1 MVSELRELRRQLAL
15 SQAEFADRLGV
26 PAETLRTWDSGRRPA
41 PAPVMRRARDAA
53 CRCVDETELVRLKQ
67 LATEFSVHPATLQ
80 AAAKTGKL
88 VVHFSEKSAF
98 GRPILYATRG
108 EVKRFKAVHYRRSG
122 EQRTLLKPLATVPPD
137 YDQRLKCVRQRL
149 RLSQDDL
156 ARLIGAAGKAVVYQ
170 WEVRKRCPS
179 PVFWQGIEKVERTH

>member
-98 GRPILYATRG
+98 GRPILYGTRG

-122 EQRTLLKPLATVPPD
+122 GQRTLQKPLTAVPPD
-137 YDQRLKCVRQRL
+137 YDERLKCVRQRL
-149 RLSQDDL
+149 TVISGRFRATHWRRWQSCGVPMGSSQATSFAGVL
-156 ARLIGAAGKAVVYQ
+156 GPNREGGAD
-170 WEVRKRCPS
+170 
-179 PVFWQGIEKVERTH
+179 